1 MYGRSK
7 AIPVPK
13 HHATKTYK
21 WNGGNDLNILKLA
34 IHRND
39 TQTDLTP
46 VHISYKVGWV
56 PELVCTR

>member
-46 VHISYKVGWV
+46 VHISYKVG
-56 PELVCTR
+56 